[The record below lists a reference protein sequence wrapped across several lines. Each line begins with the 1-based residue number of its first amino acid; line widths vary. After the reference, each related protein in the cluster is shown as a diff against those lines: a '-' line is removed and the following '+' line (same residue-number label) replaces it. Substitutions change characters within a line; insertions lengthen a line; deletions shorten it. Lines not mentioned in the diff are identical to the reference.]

1 MLVRQLHPEISTV
14 AHVEDILRL
23 PTKKALEDKQ
33 EERNLKRRKR
43 PSVNAIGER
52 VNEGRV
58 LNNEARLRIL
68 QRHDAQ
74 ADEEI
79 KAKESRRVDKS
90 RRRSDEFSVS
100 LKCFKL
106 GIIDWNPDS
115 KESANK
121 DLTMANFKDFM
132 NHEEVNLLRAVK
144 ADNKVGTL
152 QGLTRDKISDSL
164 VARVKYDKEGDRFEI
179 NDDVEEHN
187 DDDFNDEWISASGPE
202 REYMGRSF
210 VDVAVGEEDEYKH
223 GKVVDVVERDSFNG
237 LSHCLRQCERVAPS

>member
-58 LNNEARLRIL
+58 LNNEARLEIL

-90 RRRSDEFSVS
+90 RRRRGEFSVS
-100 LKCFKL
+100 LKRFKL

-121 DLTMANFKDFM
+121 DLTMANFKDFI
-132 NHEEVNLLRAVK
+132 NHEEVNLSRAVK
-144 ADNKVGTL
+144 V
-152 QGLTRDKISDSL
+152 DK
-164 VARVKYDKEGDRFEI
+164 G
-179 NDDVEEHN
+179 
-187 DDDFNDEWISASGPE
+187 
-202 REYMGRSF
+202 
-210 VDVAVGEEDEYKH
+210 
-223 GKVVDVVERDSFNG
+223 
-237 LSHCLRQCERVAPS
+237 